1 MALYGLSFVATDH
14 NAPQNIGLNAIIG
27 VGMYA
32 AIAGA
37 IAVTA
42 GLYTFFVTHPE
53 DLAENARLDYLITL
67 GALATLIYT
76 TGGLE
81 SPFAVFWGV
90 VALAAPFFGGW
101 GVFPAAIIAI
111 GVPALAALTGDIK
124 FATAWMPAA
133 VALAPIMFG
142 YLIKPVQNTKSA
154 DTAEDRSYSAL
165 ARELGQVASRS
176 EVVINAIGEGV
187 LAVDGQGVIEL
198 INPAAAQ
205 LVGWGKSD
213 AVGLNYKSIL
223 KLVDSRGN
231 ELDSAHDP
239 VAITFAS
246 NKATGPG
253 EYTLNTQSDK
263 SILVSVLVSPIGQP
277 GSGAIIVFRNI
288 SNERAQ
294 EREQAEFISTASHEM
309 RTPVASIEGY
319 LGLALNPQTA
329 QVDDKA
335 RDYINKAHAAAQHL
349 GRLFQDLLDV
359 SKAEDGRMQNN
370 PKVVDVSKFMAD
382 IVEGLRPKAEQ
393 KGLKLVFK
401 PKVGTGDMHER
412 GIGRTLAPVFYT
424 NVDNDHLREV
434 GDNLVENAIKY
445 TPSGE
450 VVIDVNGDDQH
461 VTISIADT
469 GLGIP
474 LEDQPHLFQKFYRV
488 DNTDTREIGG
498 TGLGLYLCRRLVEA
512 MNGRIW
518 VDSTYKKG
526 STFYVELPR
535 TSSAEANSIIQQV
548 ELQADKLAPAA
559 PSEPAPVTPPEPSVM
574 PPDMLVATIASTEE
588 IPALAPPV
596 APLEPVAQPLPQPQ
610 VIAPAVP
617 TQQPAAQVAPAPTQL
632 VTPVAPVPAQP
643 AATSQPQNDYEPVL
657 VEIPDTAVPQSD
669 VPHPIY
675 DFPNV
680 QLSAIEKDPAR
691 YIAQT
696 EGRAINIPTR
706 KP

>member
-1 MALYGLSFVATDH
+1 MIVGATIVALYGLSFVAT
-14 NAPQNIGLNAIIG
+14 NKNIPKNVGLNDIID

-37 IAVTA
+37 IALIA
-42 GLYTFFVTHPE
+42 GLYTFFATHPE

-67 GALATLIYT
+67 CALATLIYT
-76 TGGLE
+76 TGSLE

-90 VALAAPFFGGW
+90 IALAAPFFGAW
-101 GVFPAAIIAI
+101 GVLPAALIAV
-111 GVPALAALTGDIK
+111 GVPVLAGLTGDIK
-124 FATAWMPAA
+124 IATAWIPAA
-133 VALAPIMFG
+133 IALAPIFFG
-142 YLIKPVQNTKSA
+142 YMIKPVQNTKNA

-165 ARELGQVASRS
+165 ARELGQVASKS

-187 LAVDGQGVIEL
+187 LAVNGQGVIDL

-213 AVGLNYKSIL
+213 AIGLNYKSIL

-239 VAITFAS
+239 VSITFAS
-246 NKATGPG
+246 NKPTGPG
-253 EYTLNTQSDK
+253 EFTLNTQSDK

-288 SNERAQ
+288 TNERAE

-319 LGLALNPQTA
+319 LGLALNPRTA

-335 RDYINKAHAAAQHL
+335 RDFINKAHEAAQHL

-370 PKVVDVSKFMAD
+370 PKVVDIGKFMAD
-382 IVEGLRPKAEQ
+382 IADGLRPKAEQ
-393 KGLKLVFK
+393 KGLKLIFK
-401 PKVGTGDMHER
+401 PRVGTGDMHER
-412 GIGRTLAPVFYT
+412 GIGRTLTPVFYA

-445 TPSGE
+445 TPTGE
-450 VVIDVNGDDQH
+450 VVIDVTGDDQH

-498 TGLGLYLCRRLVEA
+498 TGLGLYLCRRLVET

-518 VDSTYKKG
+518 VDSAYKKG

-535 TSSAEANSIIQQV
+535 TSSTEAQSIIQQV
-548 ELQADKLAPAA
+548 EQQSEQSAPY
-559 PSEPAPVTPPEPSVM
+559 EPTLITPPEPSVL
-574 PPDMLVATIASTEE
+574 PPDMLVATIANTEE
-588 IPALAPPV
+588 PVAITPVLAPTEPLAPPATQQSAPIPTAEPLLAAQPVALAP
-596 APLEPVAQPLPQPQ
+596 L
-610 VIAPAVP
+610 I
-617 TQQPAAQVAPAPTQL
+617 QQPPQTL
-632 VTPVAPVPAQP
+632 
-643 AATSQPQNDYEPVL
+643 SQPHSDYEPVL
-657 VEIPDTAVPQSD
+657 VDIPDATTVQSNI
-669 VPHPIY
+669 PHPIY

-696 EGRAINIPTR
+696 EGRALNIPTR
-706 KP
+706 RP